1 MINIK
6 VSRFR
11 SVSKTNGGFSFQT
24 KTRAPSTGHNFNHL
38 VKANTLYKSS
48 TTSFIYVHLI

>member
-1 MINIK
+1 MINTK